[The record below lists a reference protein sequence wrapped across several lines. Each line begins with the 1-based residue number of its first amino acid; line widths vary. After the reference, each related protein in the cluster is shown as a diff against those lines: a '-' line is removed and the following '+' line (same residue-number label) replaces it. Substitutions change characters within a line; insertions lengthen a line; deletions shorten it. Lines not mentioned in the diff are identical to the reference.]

1 MQKNTWFYSLL
12 APLTTKQVAD
22 LQARFDGFTNN
33 WKSHG
38 TPVNGKINI
47 QYNQFVVAQS
57 DISDERPSGCS
68 IDSMRKAIETILKED
83 GLEWADAAKVF
94 YKNGDNSIQQSD
106 FRQIPQLLTKGEI
119 SAESVVFDHSLNNSD
134 DLTLW
139 ERPMKETWLKRYL

>member
-12 APLTTKQVAD
+12 TQLTTKQVAD
-22 LQARFDGFTNN
+22 LQARFDVFTTN

-38 TPVNGKINI
+38 TPVNGKISI

-68 IDSMRKAIETILKED
+68 IDSMRKAIEMILKEE
-83 GLEWADAAKVF
+83 GLEWADSAKIF
-94 YKNGDNSIQQSD
+94 YKKRDNHIQLID
-106 FRQIPQLLTKGEI
+106 FRQIPQLLTTGEL